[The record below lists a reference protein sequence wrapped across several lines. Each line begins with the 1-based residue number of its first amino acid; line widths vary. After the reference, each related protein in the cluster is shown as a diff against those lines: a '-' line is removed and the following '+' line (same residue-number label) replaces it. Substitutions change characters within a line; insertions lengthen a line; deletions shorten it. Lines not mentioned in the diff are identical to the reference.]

1 MPALVDTTVRL
12 LGQEPLAGRLPT
24 SEQLR
29 IAEILDQAGF
39 AYLEVSGGG
48 CFDSAVRR
56 GVESPWE
63 RIRALKAHVETPL
76 ALALRG
82 RLLVGSRPVDN
93 DFIRRFIAS
102 AAANGIDV
110 FRLHDP
116 LNDVSNLREAADA
129 VARAGGDFEAGL
141 VYSPGRTGETYPL
154 MAQASELP
162 NLGAVRVLLHDPTG
176 SLQPHRAHEL
186 VTALREET
194 GLPVGIYCQ
203 GSGGNALA
211 AALEAARAGADL
223 IASAVYPIAL
233 TLHRVSGEAL
243 AEALGGLGLDC
254 DIDVSRLWEAA
265 DVVDEHIGDEPVTP
279 LAPRIAVRA
288 AQHDLPASLVTAL
301 DANLRAQ
308 AAGDRLDETI
318 AELVRIR
325 SEVGWPPLASPIG
338 QVLGSQALL
347 NVLSASRYSVVVDE
361 LRALVEGRL
370 GTPPAPIEKSVT
382 RAVALTADPDSAEDT
397 TAPPLQ
403 EIRAQ
408 AAGLASSEEEL
419 LLLGLFGDE
428 AEPLLRTIRGRSS
441 GDEALVT
448 GGVDQARAERIRELV
463 RIVQETG
470 IGEVTIEEAGMR
482 VSVRRTEDRDFI
494 APPSESPLAATEDE
508 TSLEP
513 LAPSPNGLVRIEAP
527 MVGTFYRAPEPGAA
541 PFVEEGQP
549 VGPGQ
554 TLCILEAMKL
564 MNEVKADVEAIVRT
578 IHVEN
583 AQPVEYGQLLFE
595 LEPVVARPL
604 DAL

>member
-1 MPALVDTTVRL
+1 MPALADTTIRL

-24 SEQLR
+24 AEQLR
-29 IAEILDQAGF
+29 IAEILDRAGY

-63 RIRALKAHVETPL
+63 RIRALKAHVNTPL
-76 ALALRG
+76 GLALRG
-82 RLLVGSRPVDN
+82 RFLVGSRPVDN
-93 DFIRRFIAS
+93 DFIRRFIAC
-102 AAANGIDV
+102 AAENGIDV

-129 VARAGGDFEAGL
+129 VARAGGEFEAGL
-141 VYSPGRTGETYPL
+141 VYSPGRTGENDPL
-154 MAQASELP
+154 MEQARELP
-162 NLGAVRVLLHDPTG
+162 NLGAARVLLHDPTG
-176 SLQPHRAHEL
+176 SLQPHRAREL
-186 VTALREET
+186 VTGLREAT

-243 AEALGGLGLDC
+243 AEALAGLGLDC
-254 DIDVSRLWEAA
+254 DIDVSALWEAS

-288 AQHDLPASLVTAL
+288 AQHDLPASLVAAL
-301 DANLRAQ
+301 DSNLRAQ
-308 AAGDRLDETI
+308 AAGARLDETI

-325 SEVGWPPLASPIG
+325 AEVGWPPLASPIG

-347 NVLSASRYSVVVDE
+347 NVLSATRYSVVVDE
-361 LRALVEGRL
+361 LRSLVEGHL
-370 GTPPAPIEKSVT
+370 GTTPAPIETSILRIVS
-382 RAVALTADPDSAEDT
+382 LTSDPDSEEDG

-408 AAGLASSEEEL
+408 AEGLASSEEEL
-419 LLLGLFGDE
+419 LLLGLFGDN

-441 GDEALVT
+441 GDESLAA

-482 VSVRRTEDRDFI
+482 VSVRRTEEREPLGA
-494 APPSESPLAATEDE
+494 APQNESPLAALEDAE
-508 TSLEP
+508 LD
-513 LAPSPNGLVRIEAP
+513 LVAPNGIVRVESP
-527 MVGTFYRAPEPGAA
+527 MVGTFYRAAQPGAP

-549 VGPGQ
+549 VGAGQ

-564 MNEVKADVEAIVRT
+564 MNEVKADVEGIVRA

-583 AQPVEYGQLLFE
+583 ASPVEFGQLLFE
-595 LEPVVARPL
+595 LEPVIARPL